1 MKKILCCAAI
11 AFFLSS
17 CAVSERRNQLA
28 VAAVTG
34 GLAGAFVGWQAFG
47 PGGEGILG
55 ALAIGGA
62 SAGFGYLMAD
72 TLIPRERESFQ
83 KAAYQSLQATPDGQ
97 PTQWSSGD
105 AAARASITP
114 MRSFR
119 DKAGRMCREFVVV
132 YTIGKSRDSMKRTAC
147 RGADGSWQ
155 TI

>member
-1 MKKILCCAAI
+1 MKKILCCAAL
-11 AFFLSS
+11 ALFLSS

-34 GLAGAFVGWQAFG
+34 GLAGAFVGWQVFG
-47 PGGEGILG
+47 AGGEGVLG
-55 ALAIGGA
+55 AFAIGGA

-83 KAAYQSLQATPDGQ
+83 KAAYRSLQVTPDGQ
-97 PTQWSSGD
+97 ATQWSSGD

-119 DKAGRMCREFVVV
+119 DKAGRLCREFVVA
-132 YTIGKSRDSMKRTAC
+132 YIIGKSRDSMKRTAC
-147 RGADGSWQ
+147 RGADGSWR